1 MHKALGSSPTAI
13 AERRGS
19 AHLKPQKTLALGQG
33 TVQAGGSEVQ
43 NKAICGNTENKKA
56 GGANGPKIPSRQL
69 DAEAE
74 KTEGVKDR
82 AKEPKGCFL
91 VTA

>member
-1 MHKALGSSPTAI
+1 MTP
-13 AERRGS
+13 
-19 AHLKPQKTLALGQG
+19 ALGQG
-33 TVQAGGSEVQ
+33 TIHAGGSEVQ
-43 NKAICGNTENKKA
+43 TKAICGNKESKKA

-69 DAEAE
+69 DGEAE

-82 AKEPKGCFL
+82 TKAPRGYLL